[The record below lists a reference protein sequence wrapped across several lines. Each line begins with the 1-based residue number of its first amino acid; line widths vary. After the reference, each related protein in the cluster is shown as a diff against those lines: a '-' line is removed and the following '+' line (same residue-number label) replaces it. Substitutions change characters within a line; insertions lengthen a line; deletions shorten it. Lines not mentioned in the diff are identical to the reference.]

1 MNKILEK
8 IKNLFGC
15 RCGKKEEP
23 KPQQAE
29 LKVQEEP
36 KEQKEIKPSA
46 SEQVKTGSE
55 EGVDSSNR
63 RSFAFYFLFERCLGW
78 SWQGFLKR

>member
-1 MNKILEK
+1 MNKVLEK

-36 KEQKEIKPSA
+36 KEQKEIKPS
-46 SEQVKTGSE
+46 V
-55 EGVDSSNR
+55 
-63 RSFAFYFLFERCLGW
+63 
-78 SWQGFLKR
+78 